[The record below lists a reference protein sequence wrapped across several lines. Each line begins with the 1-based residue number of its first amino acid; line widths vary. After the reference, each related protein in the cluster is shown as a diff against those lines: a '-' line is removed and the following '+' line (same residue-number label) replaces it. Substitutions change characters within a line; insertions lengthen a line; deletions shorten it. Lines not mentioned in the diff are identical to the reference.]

1 MKEVYMEI
9 VQNDFNGDHDA
20 YMQELAKEPCKKM
33 VYIDDVACPNC
44 FNYTLH
50 RNETEATCEIC
61 GEDFIYI
68 GSILRFK

>member
-20 YMQELAKEPCKKM
+20 YMQELAKQSCEEL
-33 VYIDDVACPNC
+33 VYIDDTPCPNC

-50 RNETEATCEIC
+50 RNETEAICEIC
-61 GEDFIYI
+61 GKDFIYI